1 MPDNADALKEVV
13 IEDDTKPEETVVIP
27 LKEEQKPATEADKLA
42 EKVREDFD
50 KLYGGRIESLESR
63 LRQSLRQN
71 DQLRTEMGKLAA
83 QPKPEPAPTPV
94 QQKDELDA
102 LVEQGN
108 WKEAVSKLAAA
119 EARQL
124 FEQQR
129 QLEQQQVELA
139 NRQVRFEQAKQV
151 VISRFP
157 DLNPETGNEESPL
170 SVEFNKV
177 LNEHQWLLR
186 EPLGPIE
193 AIRLTEER
201 LRTQG
206 IDPTQFYAAA
216 PEPVGDNKEII
227 RRQRANLSGLPP
239 SRPGK
244 PGSITLT
251 KSEKEFIDF
260 NGIDVNTYV
269 RNKQLVEQGGVIE
282 A

>member
-1 MPDNADALKEVV
+1 MPEEVKPDV
-13 IEDDTKPEETVVIP
+13 IIEDDTKPEETVVIP
-27 LKEEQKPATEADKLA
+27 QKEEEKPVSESDKIA

-50 KLYGGRIESLESR
+50 KLYGSRIEALESR

-71 DQLRTEMGKLAA
+71 DQLRTDISKQVA
-83 QPKPEPAPTPV
+83 QPKPAPVPTPA

-108 WKEAVSKLAAA
+108 WKEAVSKLAAV
-119 EARQL
+119 EAKQL

-129 QLEQQQVELA
+129 QLEQQQVELQ

-151 VISRFP
+151 IIQRFP
-157 DLNPETGNEESPL
+157 DLDPETGNEESPL
-170 SVEFNKV
+170 SKEFNQV
-177 LNEHQWLLR
+177 LNENQWLLR

-193 AIRLTEER
+193 AIRLTEDR
-201 LRTQG
+201 LRAQG
-206 IDPTQFYAAA
+206 VDPTKFYAQQAA
-216 PEPVGDNKEII
+216 PVGDNKEVV
-227 RRQRANLSGLPP
+227 RRQRANLSGLPA

-244 PGSITLT
+244 PGTITLT

-269 RNKQLVEQGGVIE
+269 RNKQLVEQGGGIE